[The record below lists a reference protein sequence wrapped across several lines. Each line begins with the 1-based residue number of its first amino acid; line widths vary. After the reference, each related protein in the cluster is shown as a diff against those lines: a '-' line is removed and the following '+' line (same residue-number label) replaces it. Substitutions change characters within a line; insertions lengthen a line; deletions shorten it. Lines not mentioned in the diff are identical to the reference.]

1 MRIELT
7 LTTSCGA
14 VGHKCLNQ
22 SNEGMHWSEEPSGH
36 TELARIEV
44 FNDSDALIDAA
55 TLDGDQWRTLDDEY
69 DLDAVVQSILDGKD
83 VNEALAEQMGESAI
97 SGDQD

>member
-14 VGHKCLNQ
+14 VGHKCINE
-22 SNEGMHWSEEPSGH
+22 SNNGMRWNTDPLGE

-55 TLDGDQWRTLDDEY
+55 TLDGDEWRTLESEY
-69 DLDAVVQSILDGKD
+69 DLDAVVQSILDGMD
-83 VNEALAEQMGESAI
+83 VVDALAEQMDGCAI